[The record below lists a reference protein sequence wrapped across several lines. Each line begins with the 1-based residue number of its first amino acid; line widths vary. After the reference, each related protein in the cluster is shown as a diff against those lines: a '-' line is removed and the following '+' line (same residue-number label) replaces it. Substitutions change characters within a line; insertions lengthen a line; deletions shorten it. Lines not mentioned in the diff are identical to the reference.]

1 MRIRPAQVLRVYP
14 RGWGG
19 SLSGLGQ
26 CTDPESGLDV
36 PCGSAFPSSD
46 YTIPTSNTASN
57 LLLQSLATTPNVT
70 TATPPPGY
78 TPAQWAALTNAGM
91 QSTIG
96 ITRAL
101 STPSLT
107 PGTNVIYNPA
117 TGQFYN
123 PQTGQVVSPG
133 GPGIPSPLYAG
144 VSTIS
149 PGLIIGVLLIG
160 GLVLMGSRK

>member
-1 MRIRPAQVLRVYP
+1 MRVRPAQVLRVYP

-26 CTDPESGLDV
+26 CTDPSSGETVDCPIDLGY
-36 PCGSAFPSSD
+36 GSTPVSPVVVNPPISPL
-46 YTIPTSNTASN
+46 PTSAGGGLTA
-57 LLLQSLATTPNVT
+57 QQLA
-70 TATPPPGY
+70 AII
-78 TPAQWAALTNAGM
+78 QAGT
-91 QSTIG
+91 QSTLG

-133 GPGIPSPLYAG
+133 GTGGVPLYATAS
-144 VSTIS
+144 VIS
-149 PGLIIGVLLIG
+149 PGVIIGLVVVG
-160 GLVLMGSRK
+160 GLLLMSMRK

>member
-1 MRIRPAQVLRVYP
+1 MRIRPAQSLHIYP

-26 CTDPESGLDV
+26 CTDPSSGETVSCDFT
-36 PCGSAFPSSD
+36 SAP
-46 YTIPTSNTASN
+46 
-57 LLLQSLATTPNVT
+57 Q
-70 TATPPPGY
+70 ATPPSSSGL
-78 TPAQWAALTNAGM
+78 TAAQWAQIINAGT
-91 QSTIG
+91 QNLIG

-133 GPGIPSPLYAG
+133 GTTGTTPAQIA
-144 VSTIS
+144 STIT
-149 PGLIIGVLLIG
+149 PGVWIGLAAVAA
-160 GLVLMGSRK
+160 VMLMALRR

>member
-1 MRIRPAQVLRVYP
+1 MRVRPAQVLKIYP

-26 CTDPESGLDV
+26 CDP
-36 PCGSAFPSSD
+36 ASD
-46 YTIPTSNTASN
+46 PFCTEAAPPTPASDTAN
-57 LLLQSLATTPNVT
+57 ELLLQSL
-70 TATPPPGY
+70 G
-78 TPAQWAALTNAGM
+78 TPAPAGSGLTSQQLAQLINTGV

-133 GPGIPSPLYAG
+133 GPGVPSPLYATA
-144 VSTIS
+144 STIS
-149 PGLIIGVLLIG
+149 PGLIIGVVLIG
-160 GLVLMGSRK
+160 ALVLMSSRK